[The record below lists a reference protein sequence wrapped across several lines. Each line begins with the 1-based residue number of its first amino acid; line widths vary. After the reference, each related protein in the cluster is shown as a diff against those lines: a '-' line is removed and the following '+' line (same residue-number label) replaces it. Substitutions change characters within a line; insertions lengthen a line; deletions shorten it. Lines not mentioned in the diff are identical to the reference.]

1 MIALPISSQKR
12 YIINKDTLVCY
23 TNSENRAIAIL
34 LLKGDKAAY
43 NNVQDSIIIK
53 TLQSDKVILQNKVL
67 ILTESVELHTSQI
80 RQLNS
85 DLMKVSDKQKYSHR
99 WAVIWRNVTITLS
112 GIISIFVLL
121 K

>member
-1 MIALPISSQKR
+1 MIALPVLSQKR
-12 YIINKDTLVCY
+12 YIVNKDTLVCY

-43 NNVQDSIIIK
+43 NNIQDSIIIR
-53 TLQSDKVILQNKVL
+53 TLESDKVLLTNKVL
-67 ILTESVELHTSQI
+67 ILNERIELNTAQI

-85 DLMKVSDKQKYSHR
+85 DLIKVSDKQKYSHR
-99 WAVIWRNVTITLS
+99 WAVIWRNTTITLS
-112 GIISIFVLL
+112 GIISIFALL